1 MEAAYVDRYREEL
14 SDIFSKLVHIDIYF
28 GSMKKKAL
36 ADYEKGLIS
45 EAVYKEVNNAT
56 YRTVLKGD
64 AQAYALPEDDR
75 LLVLRYVG
83 DSDVTALY
91 LNDISNSF
99 NALMEKMDL
108 VAYSVKTYH
117 KYYSMDIETLRASVL
132 EMVNRQF
139 EEKKEAIEVEMK
151 EMLKNGEGN
160 VYESPAYKALQA
172 RLVGLNDSQEMTGT
186 NIMFLPYENL
196 INFIVKR
203 FDLNENYW
211 NWYRVRENQENY
223 SYRAESSLPFEK
235 VLYTDTTIVDLNES
249 LLSYDQ
255 VMNKLFE
262 SYQLY
267 NQFAT
272 QVAMINNARKVIVN
286 RKCGKKECLEV
297 FSRFYQLPVFC
308 DYIASYAVGD
318 TTEINSTQVFE
329 MFFSKHFGNAK
340 SVDYEEFRTTLIKE
354 VLQHYQARIDKY
366 TKMLAESKL
375 SLEGKVGV
383 VRSANNSSIDSVKLL
398 NDLTIDSIDE
408 KDYLGDVIPRAERDR
423 LYQSLR
429 EYFKA
434 IGTGDD
440 AYTKTFK

>member
-151 EMLKNGEGN
+151 E
-160 VYESPAYKALQA
+160 
-172 RLVGLNDSQEMTGT
+172 
-186 NIMFLPYENL
+186 I
-196 INFIVKR
+196 
-203 FDLNENYW
+203 FDLFIQLKKY
-211 NWYRVRENQENY
+211 
-223 SYRAESSLPFEK
+223 L
-235 VLYTDTTIVDLNES
+235 TLN
-249 LLSYDQ
+249 
-255 VMNKLFE
+255 
-262 SYQLY
+262 
-267 NQFAT
+267 
-272 QVAMINNARKVIVN
+272 
-286 RKCGKKECLEV
+286 
-297 FSRFYQLPVFC
+297 
-308 DYIASYAVGD
+308 
-318 TTEINSTQVFE
+318 
-329 MFFSKHFGNAK
+329 
-340 SVDYEEFRTTLIKE
+340 
-354 VLQHYQARIDKY
+354 
-366 TKMLAESKL
+366 
-375 SLEGKVGV
+375 
-383 VRSANNSSIDSVKLL
+383 
-398 NDLTIDSIDE
+398 
-408 KDYLGDVIPRAERDR
+408 
-423 LYQSLR
+423 
-429 EYFKA
+429 
-434 IGTGDD
+434 
-440 AYTKTFK
+440 